1 MAFRRLKTPA
11 LYNRSWC
18 RINDVITLG
27 GVMWHG
33 ENPVMDD
40 SREKNS
46 KWKEKEKYERVTDEH
61 NERSSIS
68 LLYLLDV
75 WNTHK
80 HTHLSVRRQ
89 GTQREKR
96 LILAHSFNQVICM
109 STMLW
114 ISCRLIFTTVFLAGE
129 PLCCSRTKS
138 QWTLW
143 IFCSAKKP
151 LSPPPVNCNNPTNPE
166 TIQLQSPPDVSL
178 HSETWWKLMKSQR
191 NHADAPPRL

>member
-1 MAFRRLKTPA
+1 MAFRRLNPPA

-33 ENPVMDD
+33 ESPVMDD

-46 KWKEKEKYERVTDEH
+46 IWKEREKYERVTDEH

-80 HTHLSVRRQ
+80 HTHLSVRRE

-96 LILAHSFNQVICM
+96 LISAQSFNQVVCM

-114 ISCRLIFTTVFLAGE
+114 ISCRLIFTVVFLAGE
-129 PLCCSRTKS
+129 PFCCSRTKS

-143 IFCSAKKP
+143 IFFISSSELQQSHEPWDNSAP
-151 LSPPPVNCNNPTNPE
+151 IS
-166 TIQLQSPPDVSL
+166 SGRVSAL
-178 HSETWWKLMKSQR
+178 RNLMKTDEAAEESCR
-191 NHADAPPRL
+191 CPPRL